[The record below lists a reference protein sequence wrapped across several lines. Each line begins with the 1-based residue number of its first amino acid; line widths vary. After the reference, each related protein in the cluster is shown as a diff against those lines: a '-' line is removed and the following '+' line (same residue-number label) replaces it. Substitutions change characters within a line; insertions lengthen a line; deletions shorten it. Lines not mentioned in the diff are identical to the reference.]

1 MIPQTYELKA
11 EELRA
16 EVLKVLEKHLD
27 WETEGYRCYTRMTL
41 EILVKAALDGTS
53 IEAVC
58 QELCA
63 VADSNTIREQVNEAL
78 DVADLRGHEAQM
90 NAALA
95 SVIPLDIP
103 RQGVQIALDWHDE
116 PFYGKTP
123 LLRTYTCRG
132 QAKAGTTHFFRLASV
147 YLIWHDVRLTLAV
160 TYVLPEDRLV
170 SILTR
175 LRENLVRQGFAK
187 TIWYLDKGFCTGE
200 VIQYLQAVEQK
211 ALLACPIRGKQHG
224 TRALCRG
231 RKSYVTPY
239 TFTDGTQVQLV
250 VVATRVADASGKK
263 RRKWLLF
270 VSRGLN
276 WSPAQVYQRYRRRFG
291 IEASYRLL
299 RQCRVTTN
307 SRNPM
312 LRFFLLGLALLLP
325 NIWMAL
331 RWQVSRVLRRGPR
344 RVDPTHFRF
353 HLFKFLLRRAIEYF
367 YAPVTVISASLDPT
381 FVIH

>member
-1 MIPQTYELKA
+1 MITQAELKA
-11 EELRA
+11 EEIRGT
-16 EVLKVLEKHLD
+16 VLNVLEKHFS
-27 WETEGYRCYTRMTL
+27 WETEGYVCHTLMTW
-41 EILVKAALDGTS
+41 EVLVKAALDGTS

-58 QELCA
+58 QELCD
-63 VADSNTIREQVNEAL
+63 VADSNTIREQMNEVL
-78 DVADLRGHEAQM
+78 DIVDLRVHEAQM

-95 SVIPLDIP
+95 SVIPCDVP
-103 RQGVQIALDWHDE
+103 HQGVQVALDWHDE

-132 QAKAGTTHFFRLASV
+132 QAKVGTTRFFRLASV
-147 YLIWHDVRLTLAV
+147 YLIWQDVRLTLAL
-160 TYVLPEDRLV
+160 TYVLPEDSLVAILSRLG
-170 SILTR
+170 
-175 LRENLVRQGFAK
+175 ENLVRQGFTK

-200 VIQYLQAVEQK
+200 VLRYLQTTEQK

-231 RKSYVTPY
+231 RKSYLTPY
-239 TFTDGTQVQLV
+239 TFTDGTTVQAV
-250 VVATRVADASGKK
+250 VVVTLVPDATGKK

-270 VSRGLN
+270 VMLGLN
-276 WSPAQVYQRYRRRFG
+276 WSPRQVYQRYRRRFG

-299 RQCRVTTN
+299 RQCRVITN

-312 LRFFLLGLALLLP
+312 MRFFLLGLALLLP
-325 NIWMAL
+325 NIWIAL
-331 RWQVSRVLRRGPR
+331 RWRVSRVLGTGPR

-367 YAPVTVISASLDPT
+367 YAPVSVISASLDPT